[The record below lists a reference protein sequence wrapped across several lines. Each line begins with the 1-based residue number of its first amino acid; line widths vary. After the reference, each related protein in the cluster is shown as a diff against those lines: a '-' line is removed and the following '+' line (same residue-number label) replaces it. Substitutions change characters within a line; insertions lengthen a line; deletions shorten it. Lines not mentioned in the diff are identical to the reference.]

1 MFDWCLILLHRV
13 LNVLKKIYM
22 HTNTKIC
29 LREKQWWPKDQTFAF
44 IRYLIAVMFYSKSIN
59 WKIIFLK
66 KSTIVNDC
74 FIDKG
79 SGKNKIMLQ
88 KLKSPIKSFMNTCIL
103 TPNWQTGSSFLFYL
117 SIIHLCGLFLHI
129 ICPLVQSK
137 QIYSVFITF

>member
-44 IRYLIAVMFYSKSIN
+44 LRYLIAVMFYSKSIN
-59 WKIIFLK
+59 WKIIFKK
-66 KSTIVNDC
+66 KSTIDNDY

-88 KLKSPIKSFMNTCIL
+88 KLKSPTKSFMNIL

-117 SIIHLCGLFLHI
+117 SIIHLCG
-129 ICPLVQSK
+129 PLVQSK
-137 QIYSVFITF
+137 QIYKVFITF